1 MRVRR
6 EDASELFDGRS
17 AGQLRQASLASG
29 PGIILRAEN
38 TRRRCGERSGVRR
51 SLVPA
56 HLATAA
62 SARAVSAPSRDVVAE
77 AGLGRQGNHES
88 TTLTCC
94 RALASFQSTLLGGYS
109 AHNFVRGPG
118 ESCIFDT
125 SCKPC
130 SCRYPI
136 PFLAVWLIRYSVI
149 WT

>member
-109 AHNFVRGPG
+109 AHNLCGVLAKVAFLIHHASLAVADP
-118 ESCIFDT
+118 
-125 SCKPC
+125 
-130 SCRYPI
+130 PI